1 MSDNK
6 EEIIF
11 ENNSTHQINNNRL
24 NLIHINDKLSNQKP
38 INNIEEIFDN
48 PDRNVI
54 ELKELIERRRSRESK
69 ESIERDNFD
78 IDEKRRRLSSLSTP
92 FILGV

>member
-6 EEIIF
+6 EEILLK
-11 ENNSTHQINNNRL
+11 NNSTHQINNNKQ
-24 NLIHINDKLSNQKP
+24 NLTLTNDKLSNQKP

-48 PDRNVI
+48 PDRNMI

-69 ESIERDNFD
+69 ESIERDSFD
-78 IDEKRRRLSSLSTP
+78 IDKKRRRLSSLSTP

>member
-24 NLIHINDKLSNQKP
+24 NLIHTNDKLSIQKP